1 LSRCL
6 KLDLNEMP
14 YCPPEYLIKAAE
26 RGLESLNRY
35 ADADALHRLVVLLAE
50 YAGVSSEQ
58 IIVGPGSDLLL
69 REMVLCF
76 AGRRKVV
83 MVSPTFLP
91 TALVARRFARRLVTI
106 RLQRPGF
113 HLPREPLLEELE
125 EPSLV
130 ILDNPNN
137 PTGKLVADREMVE
150 LILDRPDTLLVVD
163 EAYFEFSGLTFASMV
178 RAHKNLALARTLDK
192 AFGLAGI
199 RVGYLIAGQTFLD
212 AFSPS
217 FAFLPQPSLQAATE
231 ALRRP
236 DYMWK
241 NVQRIMGE
249 REKLATELEMLGARV
264 FHSSTNF
271 LLFRSEI
278 PALAEELE
286 DRGIFV
292 MDASAQLGTGFARLT
307 VGKPEEN
314 DEFIRT
320 YRAIK
325 HQTAG
330 REIRYE

>member
-1 LSRCL
+1 
-6 KLDLNEMP
+6 
-14 YCPPEYLIKAAE
+14 
-26 RGLESLNRY
+26 
-35 ADADALHRLVVLLAE
+35 
-50 YAGVSSEQ
+50 
-58 IIVGPGSDLLL
+58 
-69 REMVLCF
+69 
-76 AGRRKVV
+76 
-83 MVSPTFLP
+83 
-91 TALVARRFARRLVTI
+91 
-106 RLQRPGF
+106 
-113 HLPREPLLEELE
+113 
-125 EPSLV
+125 
-130 ILDNPNN
+130 
-137 PTGKLVADREMVE
+137 
-150 LILDRPDTLLVVD
+150 
-163 EAYFEFSGLTFASMV
+163 
-178 RAHKNLALARTLDK
+178 
-192 AFGLAGI
+192 
-199 RVGYLIAGQTFLD
+199 
-212 AFSPS
+212 
-217 FAFLPQPSLQAATE
+217 
-231 ALRRP
+231 
-236 DYMWK
+236 MWK